1 MIQQPL
7 FKPQTEWLPPE
18 EFPDLSK
25 YDEISI
31 DLETKDPNL
40 NIRRGSGSVVGVG
53 EIVGIA
59 VAVRNWC
66 GYYPIA
72 HEGGGN
78 MDRAKVLKW
87 FQGVLNTPA
96 TKIFH
101 NAMYD
106 VCWIRALGLSISGK
120 IVDTMIAS
128 ALVDE
133 NQMRYDLNNCAK
145 RYTGK
150 GKNETDLYAAAKDW
164 GVDAKAEMYKLPAIY
179 VGAYAEKD
187 AEITLALW
195 QELKK
200 EIDLQD
206 INSIMDME
214 TELFPCLVDMKFKGV
229 RVDVEA
235 AHKLKNTLVEQEKQ
249 SLQEIKKE
257 TGIDTQIWAARS
269 IAQVFDKLDLD
280 YDRTEKTS
288 APSFTKNFLQNHP
301 HPVVKQ
307 IAQAREINKAH
318 TTFIDTILK
327 HSHKGRI
334 HADINQLRGDNGGT
348 VTGRFSYSNP
358 NLQQIPARNKDLGPM
373 IRSLFIPEDGCVW
386 GCFDYN
392 QQEPRL
398 VVHFAAT
405 TAGIKENNSVKEIV
419 NNYSNND
426 IDFHKTVADM
436 AGISRL
442 QAKTINLGL
451 FYGMGKAK
459 LQAELGLNT
468 KQEAEDLFDK
478 YHESVPFVKDLMDK
492 TSKKASEDGYIRTL
506 LKRRCNFPKWE
517 INEFRRG
524 QLSTTGT
531 RIETEARFIERYKKK
546 YPEAEEEKI
555 NIIRKNLSED
565 QLEDYSLFDDKN
577 FLSSILSNLSNQIDQ
592 NILNNLKNIKC
603 FPIFTSQEIYKPK
616 QKNIFLIG
624 DAFFT
629 FLPTFAQGASQ
640 SIEAAFELYE
650 SLKNGN
656 NEFTNQRIER
666 TKMINKKSKFN
677 YK

>member
-18 EFPDLSK
+18 EFPDLFK

-40 NIRRGSGSVVGVG
+40 NISRGSGSVVGVG

-59 VAVRNWC
+59 VAVKDWC

-78 MDRAKVLKW
+78 MDRKKVLKW

-96 TKIFH
+96 IKIFH

-133 NQMRYDLNNCAK
+133 NQMRYDLNNCSK

-200 EIDLQD
+200 EINLQD

-235 AHKLKNTLVEQEKQ
+235 AHKLKTTLVEQEKQ
-249 SLQEIKKE
+249 SLQEVKKE

-269 IAQVFDKLDLD
+269 IAQVFDKLNLD
-280 YDRTEKTS
+280 YDTTEKTS

-301 HPVVKQ
+301 HPLVKH
-307 IAQAREINKAH
+307 IARAREINKAH
-318 TTFIDTILK
+318 TTFIDTIIK
-327 HSHKGRI
+327 HSYKGRI
-334 HADINQLRGDNGGT
+334 HAEINQLRGDNGGT

-358 NLQQIPARNKDLGPM
+358 NLQQIPARNKDLGPA
-373 IRSLFIPEDGCVW
+373 IRSLFIPEEGHTW
-386 GCFDYN
+386 GCFDYS

-398 VVHFAAT
+398 VVHYAT
-405 TAGIKENNSVKEIV
+405 LQNLYGVDEVLEAYREG
-419 NNYSNND
+419 D
-426 IDFHKTVADM
+426 ADFHDIVADM
-436 AGISRL
+436 AEIPRS

-451 FYGMGKAK
+451 FYGMGKNK
-459 LQAELGLNT
+459 LQAELGVS
-468 KQEAEDLFDK
+468 KDKAQELFRQ
-478 YHESVPFVKDLMDK
+478 YHSKVPFVKQLMDNVMRR
-492 TSKKASEDGYIRTL
+492 AEDSGKVRTL
-506 LKRRCNFPKWE
+506 LGRLCRFHLWEPNQFGIHKALPHDAALREHGPGIKRAY
-517 INEFRRG
+517 
-524 QLSTTGT
+524 T
-531 RIETEARFIERYKKK
+531 YKALNKLIQGSAADMTKK
-546 YPEAEEEKI
+546 AMI
-555 NIIRKNLSED
+555 
-565 QLEDYSLFDDKN
+565 
-577 FLSSILSNLSNQIDQ
+577 
-592 NILNNLKNIKC
+592 
-603 FPIFTSQEIYKPK
+603 
-616 QKNIFLIG
+616 
-624 DAFFT
+624 
-629 FLPTFAQGASQ
+629 
-640 SIEAAFELYE
+640 ELYKEGIIPHIQVHDELDISVKDKSQAELIKSIMEDAVSLEVPNKVDYE
-650 SLKNGN
+650 SGPNWGTIK
-656 NEFTNQRIER
+656 E
-666 TKMINKKSKFN
+666 K
-677 YK
+677 